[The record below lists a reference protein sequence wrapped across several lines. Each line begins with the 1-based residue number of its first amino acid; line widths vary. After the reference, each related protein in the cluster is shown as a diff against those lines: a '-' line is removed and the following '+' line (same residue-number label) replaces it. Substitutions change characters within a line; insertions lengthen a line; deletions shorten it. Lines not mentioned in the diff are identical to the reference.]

1 MADLIKPRSV
11 AESDYR
17 SAKWD
22 EIVEGHDFTQADAP
36 LLAMLC
42 QWHEINDTAL
52 EEITDYG
59 AIQTAYSDDKGNAK
73 QLPQIA
79 TMARASS
86 EIREISKQ
94 LGLFQ
99 AKEDKPERPRAKVTA
114 LEILTKQRAQG
125 PTRKPAAKVPNSA

>member
-1 MADLIKPRSV
+1 MAVEKPRSV
-11 AESDYR
+11 AESPYR

-22 EIVEGHDFTQADAP
+22 EITEGRDFNQADAP

-52 EEITDYG
+52 EEIESLG
-59 AIQTAYSDDKGNAK
+59 GIHTAYADDKGNAR

-94 LGLFQ
+94 LGLF
-99 AKEDKPERPRAKVTA
+99 KPREEKPQKPRAKVTA

>member
-1 MADLIKPRSV
+1 MAIEKPRSV
-11 AESDYR
+11 AESEYR

-22 EIVEGHDFTQADAP
+22 EITEGHDFTQADAP

-52 EEITDYG
+52 EEIEDLG
-59 AIQTAYSDDKGNAK
+59 GIHTAYADDKGNAR

-86 EIREISKQ
+86 EIRAISQQ
-94 LGLFQ
+94 LGLFK
-99 AKEDKPERPRAKVTA
+99 AREEKPEKPRVVVTPFERIA
-114 LEILTKQRAQG
+114 KQRAQG
-125 PTRKPAAKVPNSA
+125 PARKPTAKVSNSA